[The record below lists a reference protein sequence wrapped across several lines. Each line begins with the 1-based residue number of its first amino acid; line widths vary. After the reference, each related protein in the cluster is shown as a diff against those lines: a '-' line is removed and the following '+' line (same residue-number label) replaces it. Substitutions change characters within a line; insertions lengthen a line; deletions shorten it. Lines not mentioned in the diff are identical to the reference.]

1 MMFGKRSYDYFKVFF
16 HRPIWTELNVLFW
29 KFLSISTIVLLCL
42 TLLSVRYYNKYPVHR
57 IDYHIKQ
64 NYLNR
69 IVSFY
74 GKFPQPKEVEP
85 APPTNPA
92 NAKFLEKLHV
102 DETVEQAEAETETDV
117 ETNAGAVSGKP
128 VRGGVSGGKG
138 ASHIT
143 GNVPDSKRKYDG
155 TVVGSLNSSG
165 ESSAGMAS
173 AIGSIPALVKPS
185 PSTRYSPTDPYNAR
199 KKAYDSSVKELSRV
213 DNENID
219 IAKSEFTDF
228 EIATGLRDYEN
239 VIATANENKKYVK
252 QCIDRITRND
262 PTMRGN
268 LVVKFDIHPEGYV
281 VPASIRVVES
291 DIQDMRILNCI
302 KRTIRRWHNF
312 PQVPYEHGE
321 YTVTQKYVF

>member
-29 KFLSISTIVLLCL
+29 KFLLISTFVLLCL
-42 TLLSVRYYNKYPVHR
+42 TFLSVRYYNKYPVHR

-85 APPTNPA
+85 PPSENLA
-92 NAKFLEKLHV
+92 NARFPEKLQM
-102 DETVEQAEAETETDV
+102 EEAIEQAEVEIEPDV
-117 ETNAGAVSGKP
+117 ETNVETPARGRDSGN
-128 VRGGVSGGKG
+128 KG
-138 ASHIT
+138 APHIT
-143 GNVPDSKRKYDG
+143 GKVPESKRKYDG
-155 TVVGSLNSSG
+155 TVVGSLNSASESG
-165 ESSAGMAS
+165 AGVAS
-173 AIGSIPALVKPS
+173 AIGSIPSLVKPS
-185 PSTRYSPTDPYNAR
+185 PSSRYSPTDPYNAR

-312 PQVPYEHGE
+312 PQVPYEQGE

>member
-16 HRPIWTELNVLFW
+16 HRPIWTELNVLFL
-29 KFLSISTIVLLCL
+29 KFLSISIIVLLCL
-42 TLLSVRYYNKYPVHR
+42 TFLSVRFYNNYPVHR

-74 GKFPQPKEVEP
+74 GKPPQPKEVEP
-85 APPTNPA
+85 APPTNLA
-92 NAKFLEKLHV
+92 NAKFPEKLHV
-102 DETVEQAEAETETDV
+102 DETVEQAELETEPDV
-117 ETNAGAVSGKP
+117 ETVSEKPIRSRDSGK
-128 VRGGVSGGKG
+128 KG
-138 ASHIT
+138 APHIT
-143 GNVPDSKRKYDG
+143 GNDPESKKKYDG
-155 TVVGSLNSSG
+155 TVVGSLNSSS
-165 ESSAGMAS
+165 ESSAGVAS

-185 PSTRYSPTDPYNAR
+185 PSARYSPTDPYNAR

-213 DNENID
+213 DNDDID

-228 EIATGLRDYEN
+228 EIATGTRDYEN
-239 VIATANENKKYVK
+239 TIATANENKKYVK
-252 QCIDRITRND
+252 HCIDRITRND

-281 VPASIRVVES
+281 IPASIRVVES
-291 DIQDMRILNCI
+291 DIKDMRILSCI

-312 PQVPYEHGE
+312 PRVPYEQGE
-321 YTVTQKYVF
+321 YSITQKYVF

>member
-29 KFLSISTIVLLCL
+29 KFLLISTFVLLCL
-42 TLLSVRYYNKYPVHR
+42 TLLSVRYYNNYPVHR

-74 GKFPQPKEVEP
+74 GKFPQPREVEP
-85 APPTNPA
+85 PPSENLA
-92 NAKFLEKLHV
+92 NAKFLEKLHIE
-102 DETVEQAEAETETDV
+102 ETVEQAGAEIEPDV
-117 ETNAGAVSGKP
+117 ETVSEQP
-128 VRGGVSGGKG
+128 ARGRDSGNKG
-138 ASHIT
+138 APYIT
-143 GNVPDSKRKYDG
+143 GKVPESKRKYDG
-155 TVVGSLNSSG
+155 TAVGSLNSAS
-165 ESSAGMAS
+165 ESSAGVAS
-173 AIGSIPALVKPS
+173 AIGSIPSMVKPS
-185 PSTRYSPTDPYNAR
+185 PSSRYSPTDPYNAR

-228 EIATGLRDYEN
+228 EIATGTRDYEN
-239 VIATANENKKYVK
+239 IIATANENKKYVK

-312 PQVPYEHGE
+312 PQVPYEQGE